1 MNYIFLQKKSSK
13 NAKIYKNSK
22 DFLKR
27 IKEILD
33 LPNNV
38 EKDEEKDGKKL
49 KSLLSII
56 EEKNNNYVITID
68 NFKKMILLIY
78 RIKANVPVIL
88 MGETGCGKTAL
99 IIKLSQILNNG
110 ETNVEI
116 INIHPGITDEKLC
129 DIMDKKMY

>member
-68 NFKKMILLIY
+68 NYKKMVLLIY

-88 MGETGCGKTAL
+88 MGETG
-99 IIKLSQILNNG
+99 
-110 ETNVEI
+110 
-116 INIHPGITDEKLC
+116 
-129 DIMDKKMY
+129 

>member
-1 MNYIFLQKKSSK
+1 M
-13 NAKIYKNSK
+13 
-22 DFLKR
+22 
-27 IKEILD
+27 
-33 LPNNV
+33 
-38 EKDEEKDGKKL
+38 
-49 KSLLSII
+49 LSII

-68 NFKKMILLIY
+68 NYKKMVLLIY

-88 MGETGCGKTAL
+88 MGETGWGKTAL

-129 DIMDKKMY
+129 DIMNEKNGLAEKQENQEMLKQK